1 LQAVGSHIFV
11 NPLESPGAVDLTA
24 HVDFQAFAVAAE
36 SMGAGVTGPIAQ
48 AEFLRNLGI
57 EKRAASLKTLATPEK
72 AAEIDSAIKRLLG
85 EGRTEMGSL
94 FKAIGI
100 AHPSLGVLPGF
111 APVP

>member
-1 LQAVGSHIFV
+1 
-11 NPLESPGAVDLTA
+11 
-24 HVDFQAFAVAAE
+24 
-36 SMGAGVTGPIAQ
+36 MGAGVTGPIAQ